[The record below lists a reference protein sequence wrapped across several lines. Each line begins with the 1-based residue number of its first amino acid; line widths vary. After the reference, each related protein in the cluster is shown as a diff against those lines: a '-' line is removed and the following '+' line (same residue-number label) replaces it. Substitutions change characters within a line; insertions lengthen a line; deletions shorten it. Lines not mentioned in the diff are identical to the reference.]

1 MARPKDEMGCQS
13 TVLPYW
19 DRLLEIT
26 SETCNRPLPC
36 PVHNTFSA
44 TTVYAEG
51 ERREEISHPRH
62 YGGDTIYEAI
72 KVIEAWS
79 LGFCLG
85 NAVKYI
91 CRAETKGMKL
101 ADLKKARWYLDREI
115 QRLDR
120 TDKGVER

>member
-1 MARPKDEMGCQS
+1 MSVFRDCGVCENCVKKVNLIES
-13 TVLPYW
+13 
-19 DRLLEIT
+19 
-26 SETCNRPLPC
+26 SEEDVDVTHLKCLDPQEFRKK
-36 PVHNTFSA
+36 A
-44 TTVYAEG
+44 AE
-51 ERREEISHPRH
+51 ERREEIHHPRH
-62 YGGDTIYEAI
+62 YGGDTTYEAI

-101 ADLKKARWYLDREI
+101 LDLKKARWYLDREI

-120 TDKGVER
+120 TDKGVDR